1 LAQMDGTQLPD
12 TDNDSQ
18 DTDGLNQPLQPEQ
31 ITALDKQLTYTNL
44 AEGMDKKDLD
54 KIGCDVIEGFKTDD
68 ESRRE
73 WLDRNREYMKLAT
86 QVVER
91 KSYPW
96 DGAANVKYPLLTT
109 AALQFSAR
117 AYGSLIPSMD
127 VVKAKVV
134 GDDPQGQMTDIANK
148 LSTHMSYQLLYEIED
163 WEEDMDKLCFI
174 LPIIGTMFKKIWVN
188 ADKEICIDLF
198 SPKHVVVNYYTKQL
212 CNAPRISEIQ
222 YYTVN
227 EIKEMMNK
235 KQWLESPELL
245 EAGTPDPEDQG
256 LSDGRMTGVNP
267 PKKDDETP
275 RKFITQYCRLDLDDD
290 EYKEPYIVTV
300 DYEKQQVVRIVA
312 NFYSKD
318 IEWQDPDTKKKVA
331 CIHPAEWFVKYDFLP
346 NPDGGFYGIGFGILL
361 GGINNMINTIC
372 NQLIDS
378 ATLSNLQAGFIGRGL
393 RDNRQ
398 KTMKFSPGEWKWV
411 NNPGDDLK
419 KNIFPLPVREPSST
433 LFQLLGTLVQSGK
446 EVASVAEIFTG
457 KMPGQNTPAQTTM
470 ATIEQGL
477 KVFTSIY
484 KRMYRSMGKE
494 FCMLFEL
501 DKLYAPAQPV
511 VVSGQINGEDKSY
524 SVSKFD
530 YQKALVKIIPSAD
543 PNMVSETQKL
553 LKIQGLYELMQY
565 GTINAQEMTRQAL
578 TYQGQSNITGLMQ
591 VSPPGPPPD
600 VQVKM
605 QQIQSNEKIEQ
616 QKLQIEQ
623 QKLQMQAAQQQAD
636 LMVAKSTAILNLAKA
651 KQADAQDSV
660 MQLEMQLEMITKQQ
674 ELLHSHQEAMQ
685 KMGHQMMQHKLD
697 QQTQENEMAMSD
709 KQHKQ
714 DLVHNTQLHQQD
726 LVHKERLNQA
736 VVEAA
741 KAKAAVQRSS
751 SAE

>member
-1 LAQMDGTQLPD
+1 
-12 TDNDSQ
+12 
-18 DTDGLNQPLQPEQ
+18 
-31 ITALDKQLTYTNL
+31 
-44 AEGMDKKDLD
+44 
-54 KIGCDVIEGFKTDD
+54 
-68 ESRRE
+68 
-73 WLDRNREYMKLAT
+73 
-86 QVVER
+86 
-91 KSYPW
+91 
-96 DGAANVKYPLLTT
+96 
-109 AALQFSAR
+109 
-117 AYGSLIPSMD
+117 
-127 VVKAKVV
+127 
-134 GDDPQGQMTDIANK
+134 
-148 LSTHMSYQLLYEIED
+148 
-163 WEEDMDKLCFI
+163 
-174 LPIIGTMFKKIWVN
+174 
-188 ADKEICIDLF
+188 
-198 SPKHVVVNYYTKQL
+198 
-212 CNAPRISEIQ
+212 
-222 YYTVN
+222 
-227 EIKEMMNK
+227 
-235 KQWLESPELL
+235 
-245 EAGTPDPEDQG
+245 
-256 LSDGRMTGVNP
+256 
-267 PKKDDETP
+267 
-275 RKFITQYCRLDLDDD
+275 
-290 EYKEPYIVTV
+290 
-300 DYEKQQVVRIVA
+300 
-312 NFYSKD
+312 
-318 IEWQDPDTKKKVA
+318 
-331 CIHPAEWFVKYDFLP
+331 
-346 NPDGGFYGIGFGILL
+346 
-361 GGINNMINTIC
+361 
-372 NQLIDS
+372 
-378 ATLSNLQAGFIGRGL
+378 
-393 RDNRQ
+393 
-398 KTMKFSPGEWKWV
+398 
-411 NNPGDDLK
+411 
-419 KNIFPLPVREPSST
+419 
-433 LFQLLGTLVQSGK
+433 
-446 EVASVAEIFTG
+446 VASVAEIFTG